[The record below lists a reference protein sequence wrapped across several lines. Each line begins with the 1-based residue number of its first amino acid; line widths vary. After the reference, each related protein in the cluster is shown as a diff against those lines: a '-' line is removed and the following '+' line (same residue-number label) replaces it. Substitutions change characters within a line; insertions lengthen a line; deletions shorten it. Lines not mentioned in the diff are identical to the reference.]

1 MLIACCLHADCMLPR
16 LGSAA
21 APPVRPL
28 SDVVAR
34 EAHRRAARRAG
45 AGLRGGDAPARCDAG
60 DLCCDR
66 PAPRGRVAGAAP
78 LEAHL
83 GARVPPTPQAP
94 NSPIRSHQKPSEA
107 IRSHQEPSEAT
118 RSHQKLPRA
127 APPKRPNAPSL
138 SCPPPRLLSPPIP
151 PRSAPPSI
159 RYGAGWEGMRG
170 RGASELPSTVS
181 LGAEFPPPP
190 PSHSHASPLGLI
202 HSAGSSTRA
211 ELTSAVGL
219 PSRSTAAST
228 CPPSLRRLLAASPP
242 PPLLLSSF
250 LLPPSSLLPSLPIS
264 LPTIAPR

>member
-1 MLIACCLHADCMLPR
+1 MLIACCPASAPQLHRLYGRSVTSLP
-16 LGSAA
+16 
-21 APPVRPL
+21 
-28 SDVVAR
+28 
-34 EAHRRAARRAG
+34 ERRIAVP
-45 AGLRGGDAPARCDAG
+45 RGGRVPGSEVAMHPHGAMRETFAATD
-60 DLCCDR
+60 
-66 PAPRGRVAGAAP
+66 PRHVAASQAQRLWRLTSVRACPP
-78 LEAHL
+78 LL
-83 GARVPPTPQAP
+83 KPPTPQSEA
-94 NSPIRSHQKPSEA
+94 IRSHQKPSEA
-107 IRSHQEPSEAT
+107 IRSHQKPPEAIRSRREPPPLNAPTPQASRA
-118 RSHQKLPRA
+118 HPRA
-127 APPKRPNAPSL
+127 S
-138 SCPPPRLLSPPIP
+138 LSPPIP

-190 PSHSHASPLGLI
+190 PSHSHASPLRLI